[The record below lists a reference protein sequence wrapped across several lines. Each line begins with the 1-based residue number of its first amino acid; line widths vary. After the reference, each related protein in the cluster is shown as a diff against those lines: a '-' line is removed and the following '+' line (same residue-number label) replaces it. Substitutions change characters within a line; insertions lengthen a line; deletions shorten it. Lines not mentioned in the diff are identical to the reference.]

1 MIPRIMRN
9 QSCLPTLCATLLL
22 SLLGYSVAFAQ
33 NEERWFQIEMS
44 VFSNEDT
51 ADRESEYWSPGQEP
65 LRYPGSMQRLREL
78 MDLLAIDDLL
88 LVDATLPVVP
98 FTTPQ
103 QAPAVQ
109 TVEDYIQRTGP
120 HPASRGNGFAF
131 FDFARDPYIRLPTSA
146 SNLQQTNQALERS
159 PEHRLLYTAVWRQ
172 PVQGTADAVPLYVSG
187 GESYG
192 GTPELQG
199 SVTIRFNANAD
210 RVVVDADLWLSE
222 FSSVVDSPA
231 NWELPVVPARVRRN
245 YEQVSNEEELDFRIR
260 RIYQLR
266 QSRDMRST
274 EFHYLDHPALG
285 VVITVDPYEVPAVI
299 PDITEPELPAVIPD
313 ITEPEL
319 PQ

>member
-1 MIPRIMRN
+1 MRILP
-9 QSCLPTLCATLLL
+9 CLPILCAALLL
-22 SLLGYSVAFAQ
+22 DTLGGNVALAQ
-33 NEERWFQIEMS
+33 SGERWFQVEMS
-44 VFSNEDT
+44 VFSNENP
-51 ADRESEYWSPGQEP
+51 ADRESEFWSPGQEP

-88 LVDATLPVVP
+88 LPDTNAPGTA
-98 FTTPQ
+98 FAAPQ
-103 QAPAVQ
+103 QAPAVR
-109 TVEDYIQRTGP
+109 TVADYIRDTGP

-131 FDFARDPYIRLPTSA
+131 FDFARDPYIRLPASA
-146 SNLQQTNQALERS
+146 SNLQQTNRALERS

-172 PVQGTADAVPLYVSG
+172 PVLGTANAVPLYISG

-222 FSSVVDSPA
+222 FSIVAEGSV
-231 NWELPVVPARVRRN
+231 NWELPVVPARARRN
-245 YEQVSNEEELDFRIR
+245 YEQGSDNDGLDYRIR

-285 VVITVDPYEVPAVI
+285 AVITVDLYEVPPVQQEIAV
-299 PDITEPELPAVIPD
+299 PD
-313 ITEPEL
+313 EL